1 MIMDS
6 EEFETDLLG
15 GVLVITDKK
24 TGALH
29 SLSLR
34 DDMGRNIT
42 RQQFISCV
50 KSHGLNRACRTL
62 MKISN
67 VVTA

>member
-24 TGALH
+24 TGTLH
-29 SLSLR
+29 SISLR
-34 DDMGRNIT
+34 DDTGRNTT
-42 RQQFISCV
+42 RQQFVSCV
-50 KSHGLNRACRTL
+50 KSHGLDRACRTL